1 MRLPPIDPPHHDTGL
16 VPHLQRPTRETIPHT
31 THDKAA
37 LYLLIAPHISA
48 LADELWALSLKSS
61 GLAAEPPVIALAAK
75 LLREGRRL
83 LRDEP
88 GAGLIGLDFA
98 PPILLHALALG
109 MRQLARAV
117 AAFRERYYGHSPLTG
132 GDAWAVCDAF
142 GNPDARWLGPRTLTS
157 LDGDIGELNL
167 MTSEIIRTH
176 LLRLA
181 DHSRTELPPHLRP
194 QPAAT
199 RPAPEPSGKR
209 PAPLPH
215 IRRTRTRHR
224 NRTRRTDRQAN

>member
-1 MRLPPIDPPHHDTGL
+1 MPRPPIDPPHHATGP
-16 VPHLQRPTRETIPHT
+16 VPHLQRPSRETIPHT

-48 LADELWALSLKSS
+48 LADDLWTLSLKSS

-75 LLREGRRL
+75 LLHEGRRL

-88 GAGLIGLDFA
+88 GAALIGLDFA
-98 PPILLHALALG
+98 PPMLLHALALG
-109 MRQLARAV
+109 MRQLSRAV

-142 GNPDARWLGPRTLTS
+142 GNPDARWLGPRPLTS
-157 LDGDIGELNL
+157 LSGELDQLNL
-167 MTSEIIRTH
+167 MTAGVIRTH

-181 DHSRTELPPHLRP
+181 DHTETKLPRHLRP
-194 QPAAT
+194 AAAP
-199 RPAPEPSGKR
+199 PAPEPPGK
-209 PAPLPH
+209 PPLPLPH
-215 IRRTRTRHR
+215 IRRARTRHR
-224 NRTRRTDRQAN
+224 NRARRTDHQPG